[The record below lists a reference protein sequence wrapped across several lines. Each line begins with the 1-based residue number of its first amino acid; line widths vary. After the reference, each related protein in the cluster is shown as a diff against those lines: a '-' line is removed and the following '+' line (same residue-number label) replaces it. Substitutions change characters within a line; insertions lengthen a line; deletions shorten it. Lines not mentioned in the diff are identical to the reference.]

1 MNTIR
6 IILAIFLSLAVFGCG
21 KDVVTVDTVA
31 ERYVQLALKIGA
43 YKPDYVD
50 AYYGPEEWK
59 PSPVDSSAVFPYEE
73 YRAEAAALLAGLD
86 NVTVVDADTM
96 LQIRIR
102 CLRRQLQSMAAMVE
116 ILNGRTMS
124 FDEESQA
131 LYGVTIPTHDTAF
144 YDSAL
149 QALETALPGEGEFT
163 DRYDRFRKQ
172 FVIPPDKIDTVVKV
186 TVAACRRAASEHIPL
201 PPGEAFV
208 VTFVGRQPWGA
219 YNWYQ
224 GNYRSLMQIDTSKPL
239 YVTGLPDLI
248 AHEGYP
254 GHHLS
259 NAYREEQL
267 LRQRNWVETYVQLL
281 FSPVALVNEG
291 TANYAGDLV
300 FPREAKI
307 EFIKTVLCPL
317 AGVSPDEVERF
328 FAIGDLRRQLEYAW
342 CDAARRHLDGLETVE
357 TTLAWLRKYCL
368 RTGAQASSSVAFFD
382 RYRSYVINYDLGED
396 LTRAYIERAGD
407 SGDVLLLRWNRY
419 RYLLLDDSALMDP
432 PSAGQ

>member
-6 IILAIFLSLAVFGCG
+6 IILAIFLSTAVFGCG
-21 KDVVTVDTVA
+21 KDVLTVDAVA
-31 ERYVQLALKIGA
+31 ERYVKLALKIGA
-43 YKPDYVD
+43 YKADYID

-59 PSPVDSSAVFPYEE
+59 PSPADSGAVFPYEE
-73 YRAEAAALLAGLD
+73 CRAEAATLLAGLD
-86 NVTVVDADTM
+86 RGAVADADTM
-96 LQIRIR
+96 QQIRVR

-116 ILNGRTMS
+116 ILNGRKMS

-131 LYGVTIPTHDTAF
+131 LYGVTIPAHDTAF

-149 QALETALPGEGEFT
+149 LALEAALPGEGDFT
-163 DRYDRFRKQ
+163 DRYERFRKQ
-172 FVIPPDKIDTVVKV
+172 FVIPPDKIDTVVKA
-186 TVAACRRAASEHIPL
+186 TVAACRRAAAEHIPL

-208 VTFVGRQPWGA
+208 VTYVGRRPWGA

-239 YVTGLPDLI
+239 YITGLPDLI

-267 LRQRNWVETYVQLL
+267 LRKRHWVETYVQLL
-281 FSPVALVNEG
+281 FSPVSLVDEG

-317 AGVSPDEVERF
+317 AGVSPDEVERYF
-328 FAIGDLRRQLEYAW
+328 TIGDLKRRLEYAW

-396 LTRAYIERAGD
+396 LTRAYIERPGD
-407 SGDVLLLRWNRY
+407 SGGVVSLRWKRY
-419 RYLLLDDSALMDP
+419 CHLLLDDSAIMDP
-432 PSAGQ
+432 RSEVQ